1 MAGVNRTRPGRP
13 VLRHS
18 SSPRALQEKQVS
30 AAFRAGPL
38 PFAPSI
44 AGKTP
49 VSAWKINKA
58 IDRGLAAAGAALAAG
73 SLGFA
78 AGTIA
83 HQTDTPIAWQALHQ
97 SAPKSF
103 LRPLRPKSDEMIQ
116 QSAGQPLDYN
126 VTGSIWHE
134 KRKTGAASGTP
145 PDLKAGS
152 GAQSAAFSSHPQNQD
167 YVLKFVH
174 KGLAL
179 LETAG
184 GLYAAR
190 LGMDL
195 PQAGRILSIEMKDG
209 KWILTAASATITET
223 GTDYRASGHHARFKP
238 GPLDPAGGK
247 RKYGQQR

>member
-1 MAGVNRTRPGRP
+1 M
-13 VLRHS
+13 
-18 SSPRALQEKQVS
+18 
-30 AAFRAGPL
+30 
-38 PFAPSI
+38 
-44 AGKTP
+44 
-49 VSAWKINKA
+49 
-58 IDRGLAAAGAALAAG
+58 AAG

-78 AGTIA
+78 AVTIG
-83 HQTDTPIAWQALHQ
+83 HQTDTSIAWQALHQ
-97 SAPKSF
+97 SATKSLF
-103 LRPLRPKSDEMIQ
+103 RPLIPGPDEMVQ
-116 QSAGQPLDYN
+116 RSAGQPLDYN
-126 VTGSIWHE
+126 VTGSIWPE
-134 KRKTGAASGTP
+134 KRMTGAAPGAP
-145 PDLKAGS
+145 PDLKAGR
-152 GAQSAAFSSHPQNQD
+152 GAQPAAYSGHPQNQD

-195 PQAGRILSIEMKDG
+195 PKAGRILSIEMKDG

-223 GTDYRASGHHARFKP
+223 GTDYRAPGHHASFKP